1 MTDETTTP
9 AEDVTIVAAQVA
21 DDKGVIA
28 EGAIAA
34 EGDHALIVARFADT
48 TSRRSRSTT
57 SSCRPRSTARSTST
71 ASSWPRPTRT
81 ARSTSR
87 R

>member
-9 AEDVTIVAAQVA
+9 ANVTIVTAQVA

-48 TSRRSRSTT
+48 ESAIAVYDNLLV
-57 SSCRPRSTARSTST
+57 PRSTARSTST
-71 ASSWPRPTRT
+71 ASSSPRATTT